1 MAIPFLNHLDLR
13 NVSELQNAI
22 LHKTTSGSAS
32 DVEGKIIYD
41 TGTDTIKY
49 YSGTSGSGE
58 WVSLTGDTNTFRTVQ
73 ADGSAIGDTET
84 LNLIGGTNIT
94 LSESNGAI
102 TIDGAAAMQF
112 FLEDGDGTE
121 KTIDHNKEVKF
132 TEGGGIDIDW
142 TGSGTGGDTDPF
154 TLEFTNTDKGSSQN
168 IFKTVKTNPNITVSP
183 QNYGSTKDLAADSN
197 NDSIAFMNGTGID
210 IQGWAEVDAVKISIA
225 QGGVD
230 TTQLAADAVTGAKI
244 EDDAINS
251 EHITDG
257 AVDNVHLANS
267 SMTVNGTERSLGDS
281 FTTPNDDVSKANLKT
296 RLASLDSGDTLYIG
310 DGDDDTTVIIRG
322 NFQVDGTTTT
332 VNSETLTVDDNKIV
346 LNDNQTGSASEDA
359 GLVIERGDDT
369 NVELRWNESSDDWEY
384 TALNHASTPAVVTYK
399 IARSFVQTV
408 EDGSATSIVVTH
420 NLGTKDVMVQLFDVS
435 SYETVYADVVR
446 TNNKQ
451 VTLTFASAPASGDVR
466 VLITTVG

>member
-13 NVSELQNAI
+13 SVSELQNAI

-49 YSGTSGSGE
+49 YSGASGSGE

-73 ADGSAIGDTET
+73 ADGSAIGATET

-121 KTIDHNKEVKF
+121 VTINHNKEIKF
-132 TEGGGIDIDW
+132 VEGGGIDIDW
-142 TGSGTGGDTDPF
+142 TDTDGGSDTDPYDL
-154 TLEFTNTDKGSSQN
+154 TFTNTDKGSSQN
-168 IFKTVKTNPNITVSP
+168 IFKTVKTNPTISVSP
-183 QNYGSTKDLAADSN
+183 QNYGSTKDLTADSN
-197 NDSIAFMNGTGID
+197 NDSVSFMNGTGID
-210 IQGWAEVDAVKISIA
+210 IQGWAEVDAVKIGIA
-225 QGGVD
+225 NGGVD
-230 TTQLAADAVTGAKI
+230 TTQLATDAVTGAKI
-244 EDDAINS
+244 ADDTIDS
-251 EHITDG
+251 EHYKDG
-257 AVDNVHLANS
+257 SVDNVHLANS
-267 SMTVNGTERSLGDS
+267 SMTVNGSVRSLGDS
-281 FTTPNDDVSKANLKT
+281 FTTPNDDVSKANLKSVT
-296 RLASLDSGDTLYIG
+296 ASLDSTDTIYFGDA
-310 DGDDDTTVIIRG
+310 DNDTTVVIRG

-369 NVELRWNESSDDWEY
+369 NVELRWNESDDDWEF
-384 TALNHASTPAVVTYK
+384 TAFNHASTPALTTYK
-399 IARSFVQTV
+399 IPTTYKTTIG
-408 EDGSATSIVVTH
+408 DGSATSIAVSH
-420 NLGTKDVMVQLFDVS
+420 MLGSRDVIVQLYDTS
-435 SYETVYADVVR
+435 SYETVLADVVR
-446 TNNKQ
+446 TDTNRI
-451 VTLTFASAPASGDVR
+451 TITFGAAPASGDVT
-466 VLITTVG
+466 VLVSKVG

>member
-13 NVSELQNAI
+13 SVSELQNAI

-32 DVEGKIIYD
+32 DIEGKIIYD

-49 YSGTSGSGE
+49 YSGASGAGS
-58 WVSLTGDTNTFRTVQ
+58 WISLTGDTNTFRTVQ
-73 ADGSAIGDTET
+73 ADGSAIGSTET

-94 LSESNGAI
+94 LSESGGAI

-121 KTIDHNKEVKF
+121 VTINHNKEIKF
-132 TEGGGIDIDW
+132 VEGGGIDINW
-142 TGSGTGGDTDPF
+142 TDVTTGDDTDPYDL
-154 TLEFTNTDKGSSQN
+154 TFTNTDKGSSQN
-168 IFKTVKTNPNITVSP
+168 IFKTVATNPSHS
-183 QNYGSTKDLAADSN
+183 GSLTFDSTRNLAADSN
-197 NDSIAFMNGTGID
+197 NDTLKLFDGTGIKIEGAAEDD
-210 IQGWAEVDAVKISIA
+210 IVRIRIA
-225 QGGVD
+225 NGGVD
-230 TTQLAADAVTGAKI
+230 TTQLADDSVTGAKI
-244 EDDAINS
+244 DADTIDS
-251 EHITDG
+251 EHYKDG
-257 AVDNVHLANS
+257 SVDNVHLANS
-267 SMTVNGTERSLGDS
+267 SMTVNGSVRSLGDS

-296 RLASLDSGDTLYIG
+296 RLASIDSGDTLYIG
-310 DGDDDTTVIIRG
+310 DADDDTTVVIRG

-399 IARSFVQTV
+399 IARSFTANIG
-408 EDGSATSIVVTH
+408 DGSATSIAVTH
-420 NLGTKDVMVQLFDVS
+420 DLGTKDVIVQLYDVS

-451 VTLTFASAPASGDVR
+451 VTMTFASAPASNDVR